1 MKRFVGIAAVEGLAA
16 VFALFWLGGG
26 RVTALR
32 VLFAALV
39 VGVGASAVPA
49 ALRLRRV
56 PAGWLVRA
64 QGAAL
69 LLIGAAA
76 ASAFYY
82 DHPGLDRAAAYLRA
96 AFPVLLF
103 MALILVQSVIWI
115 ARQDG
120 RALRS
125 IWAGGRNVWLRW
137 IALSAL
143 AIVIAAYF
151 PLRRNYYPSHDFS
164 IFAYIGERIRSGG
177 LPYVDAWDHKPPLIF
192 YLNALGLTFAGGN
205 LMGIWLLEAV
215 FLTGALLML
224 FRLIRGA
231 YGDWIAV
238 GAIFFGTLHLA
249 RLLDFGNYTEEFAL
263 LFQSAALVLAVDP
276 GRRSKA
282 GLWFASGL
290 LMGLAFSLK
299 QSLIGA
305 WLGIGLTVVFE
316 IGLDEASCIPDRLK
330 RIAKGGSCLLA
341 GFICINLFWIVYFA
355 TQGALRDYLYG
366 SYTYNFIYTARS
378 GAPRWATGWTTL
390 TFLPELSPFF
400 GFGLIG
406 WFAALAKIV
415 RSIRR
420 GEINRCIREEWLTVW
435 AAATLPF
442 EVVSA
447 GLSGMN
453 YQHYFIPMV
462 PAYLVLIAALMTDIW
477 RWSCGRF
484 LLSARRLAI
493 GTGFF
498 LLLMSLPVFPILG
511 ENYASRNPSAM
522 TKTGDFLRENTD
534 VEDKVLIWGGSAAPY
549 LLSGRRAPS
558 RYFIVKSL
566 YDFSAR
572 MGTGRWETFLT
583 EVRADP
589 PKWIVFIPDQRM
601 ARVPFN
607 EEGFCAADLATVPGE
622 ALAFPFLCERYRFRE
637 ILNPGMNDAYGVF
650 ERVDQE

>member
-56 PAGWLVRA
+56 PADWLVRA

-238 GAIFFGTLHLA
+238 GAIFFGA
-249 RLLDFGNYTEEFAL
+249 D
-263 LFQSAALVLAVDP
+263 QI
-276 GRRSKA
+276 GR
-282 GLWFASGL
+282 
-290 LMGLAFSLK
+290 
-299 QSLIGA
+299 
-305 WLGIGLTVVFE
+305 
-316 IGLDEASCIPDRLK
+316 ASCR
-330 RIAKGGSCLLA
+330 
-341 GFICINLFWIVYFA
+341 
-355 TQGALRDYLYG
+355 
-366 SYTYNFIYTARS
+366 
-378 GAPRWATGWTTL
+378 
-390 TFLPELSPFF
+390 
-400 GFGLIG
+400 
-406 WFAALAKIV
+406 
-415 RSIRR
+415 
-420 GEINRCIREEWLTVW
+420 
-435 AAATLPF
+435 
-442 EVVSA
+442 
-447 GLSGMN
+447 
-453 YQHYFIPMV
+453 
-462 PAYLVLIAALMTDIW
+462 
-477 RWSCGRF
+477 
-484 LLSARRLAI
+484 
-493 GTGFF
+493 
-498 LLLMSLPVFPILG
+498 
-511 ENYASRNPSAM
+511 
-522 TKTGDFLRENTD
+522 
-534 VEDKVLIWGGSAAPY
+534 
-549 LLSGRRAPS
+549 
-558 RYFIVKSL
+558 
-566 YDFSAR
+566 
-572 MGTGRWETFLT
+572 
-583 EVRADP
+583 
-589 PKWIVFIPDQRM
+589 
-601 ARVPFN
+601 
-607 EEGFCAADLATVPGE
+607 
-622 ALAFPFLCERYRFRE
+622 
-637 ILNPGMNDAYGVF
+637 
-650 ERVDQE
+650 ERV